1 MTAREVQI
9 AAILEKAD
17 VWHDRFGTAVHDQ
30 ITAANYAA
38 AAEVAQRAVAI
49 DKSHRPNW
57 DLRLDR
63 ILTSRTFG
71 VPAMILLLAGVF
83 WITIEGA
90 NLPSGLLAGL
100 LIEEGGLVGWCAE
113 HLGLRS
119 LPSILTSS
127 FYERLHSAF
136 SAFHAPWWIT
146 GFLVDG
152 VYLGAAWVVAV
163 MLPPMAIFFPL
174 FTFLEDL
181 GLLPRVAFNLD
192 RFFRAV
198 GAHGKQALTMAM
210 GFGCNAAG
218 VIACR
223 IIESPRERLIA
234 ILTNNFVPCNGRWPT
249 LIMLCSLFIA
259 AALPAVWVTVISVGA
274 VTATTLIGIAA
285 TLVISLFL
293 SRTLLKGVATS
304 FTLEMPPYRR
314 PQLGRV
320 IYTSMIDRTLFVLR
334 RALICAAPAGG
345 LIWLLGA
352 VPVGEGNLFGY
363 LSGILDPAGRMLGLD
378 GVILLAFIFAIPA
391 NEIVIPT
398 IIMGYMKI
406 GRMTELGDPTILFA
420 DNGWTLVTAV
430 CVILFSLLHY
440 PCTTTTLTVWA
451 ETRSVKWTVL
461 SNVIPLATAILV
473 CFSVAQLARLAGWM

>member
-1 MTAREVQI
+1 
-9 AAILEKAD
+9 
-17 VWHDRFGTAVHDQ
+17 
-30 ITAANYAA
+30 
-38 AAEVAQRAVAI
+38 
-49 DKSHRPNW
+49 
-57 DLRLDR
+57 
-63 ILTSRTFG
+63 
-71 VPAMILLLAGVF
+71 
-83 WITIEGA
+83 
-90 NLPSGLLAGL
+90 
-100 LIEEGGLVGWCAE
+100 
-113 HLGLRS
+113 
-119 LPSILTSS
+119 
-127 FYERLHSAF
+127 
-136 SAFHAPWWIT
+136 
-146 GFLVDG
+146 VDG

-174 FTFLEDL
+174 FTFFEDL

-192 RFFRAV
+192 RYFRAV

-259 AALPAVWVTVISVGA
+259 ASFPTVWVTAISVGA
-274 VTATTLIGIAA
+274 ITATTLVGIVA
-285 TLVISLFL
+285 TLAVSLFL
-293 SRTLLKGVATS
+293 SRTILRGVATS

-314 PQLGRV
+314 PQIGRV
-320 IYTSMIDRTLFVLR
+320 VYTSMIDRTLFVLR
-334 RALICAAPAGG
+334 RAVICAAPAGG

-352 VPVGEGNLFGY
+352 VPAGEGNMFSY
-363 LSGILDPAGRMLGLD
+363 LAGILDPAGRMFGLD

-406 GRMTELGDPTILFA
+406 GRMTELGDPTQLFA

-430 CVILFSLLHY
+430 CVVLFSLLHY
-440 PCTTTTLTVWA
+440 PCTTTSLTVWA
-451 ETRSVKWTVL
+451 ETRSVKWTIL
-461 SNVIPLATAILV
+461 ANVIPLVVALLV
-473 CFSVAQLARLAGWM
+473 CFTIAQIAGMVNLI